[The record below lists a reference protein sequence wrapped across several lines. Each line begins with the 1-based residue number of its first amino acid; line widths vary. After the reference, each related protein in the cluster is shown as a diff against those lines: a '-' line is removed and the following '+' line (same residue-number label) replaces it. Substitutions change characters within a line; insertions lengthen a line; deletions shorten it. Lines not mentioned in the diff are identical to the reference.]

1 MDVGE
6 KTIAREIKRMKDL
19 GVIDGLIGAKNVGR
33 IIDLHNQLLE
43 KKKEKDFAGDIQD
56 RNKYY
61 WKLWKRATEETKM
74 GYKAIK
80 RLVPRKFY
88 YPTESKIKSFPRG
101 GNCQCQS

>member
-61 WKLWKRATEETKM
+61 WKLWKRATEETRL
-74 GYKAIK
+74 GHKAIK
-80 RLVPRKFY
+80 KLVPRY
-88 YPTESKIKSFPRG
+88 YPTES
-101 GNCQCQS
+101 N